1 MSSIEHQAFQTY
13 TNNLLFFKQKHP
25 KLFEKLNILEIAI
38 ESGQYK
44 EKYSLEYK
52 DDSYFDVIDL
62 STNQYL
68 YNQNSND
75 FAKKFVKRVNFK
87 KSDATIETYY
97 NNQFNKPAAKILDN
111 QDICKSAHTAT
122 APIIH
127 YISSV
132 IPKDSTMKKIYK
144 HVFLGV
150 GLGVHLPT
158 VHDKIKS
165 LSYFIVEDDLEL
177 FRLSLF
183 VIDYTYIAKDSILF
197 FSIQENE
204 QDFQLNFKSF
214 LENALA
220 YNHDLKY
227 SMFSNHYNSKIQFM
241 LSIILSQN
249 HLIYSYSKMLTKN
262 IRILN
267 ILNKN
272 FNFLNIPSLQQQAS
286 FKDKPVLV
294 VAAGPS
300 LDKNKEWLKQNHKR
314 FIIITPLVTL
324 KTFEKLNISPDI
336 IVHIDEKELDLTK
349 IQKILNSSFDL
360 IKNSLY
366 IFAPSVSKNIIKI
379 FDKNNIFFI
388 QHLSA
393 LYKKDLGGLQTPS
406 IGEYN
411 YALSLILGAKEI
423 YLLGLDLALDSKTG
437 KTHSDD
443 HHTKRIINLDTNNTQ
458 QTNATLQKS
467 VLKVKGNFDPFVFTT
482 PLFNMSI
489 FTTNTIAKAIKKDQ
503 KVYNL
508 SNGAYFK
515 KTIPTH
521 AKDVD
526 VEKYSILDK
535 KLLHKNIH
543 DIFKTNASNS
553 LRIQD
558 IQLLHDK
565 QKKARYKKK
574 RIRQFSSKKFK
585 TTQEF
590 IDKYLKLVTTLSNS
604 SDGTIDELSK
614 IFDLYCRY
622 TSHYIIDL
630 FNTIELENPKEHITN
645 ISQILIKQLYKIVD
659 RYMYELE
666 KILKDIETAKA
677 VS

>member
-1 MSSIEHQAFQTY
+1 MSNIEHQTFQTY

-75 FAKKFVKRVNFK
+75 FAKEFAKKINFK

-97 NNQFNKPAAKILDN
+97 NNQFNKPAAQILDK

-158 VHDKIKS
+158 IHDKIKS

-214 LENALA
+214 LEKALA

-241 LSIILSQN
+241 LSIILSQD
-249 HLIYSYSKMLTKN
+249 HLIYSYDRMLKKN
-262 IRILN
+262 VRTLN

-314 FIIITPLVTL
+314 FIIISPFVVLKTL
-324 KTFEKLNISPDI
+324 KNLNISPDI
-336 IVHIDEKELDLTK
+336 IVHIDDYYDEIVKDLK
-349 IQKILNSSFDL
+349 QNLNSFDF

-366 IFAPSVSKNIIKI
+366 IFAPSVTQDMIKM
-379 FDKNNIFFI
+379 FDKNSIFFI
-388 QHLSA
+388 QNPSA
-393 LYKKDLGGLQTPS
+393 VYKKDLGSLQTPS

-443 HHTKRIINLDTNNTQ
+443 HHTKKAVNLDTSSTQ
-458 QTNATLQKS
+458 QTNATLRES
-467 VLKVKGNFDPFVFTT
+467 VLKVKGNFDPLVPTT

-489 FTTNTIAKAIKKDQ
+489 LTMNTIAKTIKDQ

-553 LRIQD
+553 LRTQD

-604 SDGTIDELSK
+604 SDKEMDELSK

-622 TSHYIIDL
+622 TSHYLIDL
-630 FNTIELENPKEHITN
+630 FNTIELENHKEHITN
-645 ISQILIKQLYKIVD
+645 IIQILVKQLYKIVD

>member
-25 KLFEKLNILEIAI
+25 KLFEKLNLLEVAI

-75 FAKKFVKRVNFK
+75 FAKKFAKRVNFK